1 MVKFPAPEGS
11 ADNGDAPGA
20 AGHSA
25 TSISRRL
32 RDQLRASALA
42 GDVVAAGA
50 LAFQDRY
57 RGRVFEA
64 EGFPI
69 KQGYRP
75 SECAGGYRT
84 VYRALVELDWDAGT
98 ERAAGSLGPDVLCRF
113 RRAIEEELYRVCRGI
128 PYGEPVHAEDC
139 PAERRGGADTGGGE
153 GCSGCL

>member
-1 MVKFPAPEGS
+1 MVQLPTSEGG

-32 RDQLRASALA
+32 RDQLRACALA

-57 RGRVFEA
+57 RGRVLA
-64 EGFPI
+64 SEGFPI

-84 VYRALVELDWDAGT
+84 IYRALVELNWDAGT
-98 ERAAGSLGPDVLCRF
+98 EWAAGSVGPDVLHRF
-113 RRAIEEELYRVCRGI
+113 RR
-128 PYGEPVHAEDC
+128 
-139 PAERRGGADTGGGE
+139 
-153 GCSGCL
+153 